1 MDGNPYQTVINIYR
15 PPIRA
20 TGDDRAD
27 NFDPESIPT
36 DDKTLVLGD
45 FNAHHPLWDAA
56 CDGPDEEAIRDR
68 QAARREIR
76 PDDPDSRA
84 RWIEA
89 KQRAAEVEGRVS
101 REQFREFV
109 GTTLNRPASLGR
121 VSKILKK
128 WEGATDDEHRDGQAM
143 MDDKKL
149 LVTDKQKANAFV
161 KTYAQVSRHVRNKKV
176 DLTAKRKL
184 SQPAAW
190 TLDHRLLRLNLTEQG
205 LPLCLVHWVWQW
217 LRDRRTR
224 VEVRG
229 DLSGERVF
237 RAGLPQGSVLSPS
250 LFVLWAAPL
259 VQVIK
264 KIPGC
269 TPYMYADDTAVLCAG
284 NTIELARERAQRAA
298 DALTRWARETKMRV
312 SGEKTQLL
320 VLSQQAKDAK
330 DCRIKVAGNTV
341 EAQETLHL
349 LGVTLDRLLRFG
361 PHCRRLRRQTRP
373 RINQLR
379 QLTGRSWGLDPALSA
394 CLTGHGKE
402 VRLSFY

>member
-1 MDGNPYQTVINIYR
+1 MMARRSTWEVGQDLGSDHLPMKIT
-15 PPIRA
+15 IRA
-20 TGDDRAD
+20 SDARPQRKRKARWAHHKADWRAFQDDCEAALTGAVSTRTAQEAATRLTETIQNAAKRHIPKGARAD
-27 NFDPESIPT
+27 PRPWA
-36 DDKTLVLGD
+36 L
-45 FNAHHPLWDAA
+45 HPDLQ
-56 CDGPDEEAIRDR
+56 EAIRDR

-76 PDDPDSRA
+76 PDDPDSRT
-84 RWIEA
+84 RWIAA

-101 REQFREFV
+101 REQFHEFV

-121 VSKILKK
+121 VSKILK
-128 WEGATDDEHRDGQAM
+128 
-143 MDDKKL
+143 
-149 LVTDKQKANAFV
+149 
-161 KTYAQVSRHVRNKKV
+161 S
-176 DLTAKRKL
+176 
-184 SQPAAW
+184 
-190 TLDHRLLRLNLTEQG
+190 LTEQG
-205 LPLCLVHWVWQW
+205 LPLCLVRWVWQW

-259 VQVIK
+259 VEVIK

-284 NTIELARERAQRAA
+284 NTIEVARERAQRAA
-298 DALTRWARETKMRV
+298 DALTRWARESKMRV

-330 DCRIKVAGNTV
+330 DCRIKVAGSTV
-341 EAQETLHL
+341 EARETLHL
-349 LGVTLDRLLRFG
+349 LGVTLDRLLHFG
-361 PHCRRLRRQTRP
+361 PHCRRLRRKTRP

-379 QLTGRSWGLDPALSA
+379 QLTGRSWGLGTW
-394 CLTGHGKE
+394 CT
-402 VRLSFY
+402 